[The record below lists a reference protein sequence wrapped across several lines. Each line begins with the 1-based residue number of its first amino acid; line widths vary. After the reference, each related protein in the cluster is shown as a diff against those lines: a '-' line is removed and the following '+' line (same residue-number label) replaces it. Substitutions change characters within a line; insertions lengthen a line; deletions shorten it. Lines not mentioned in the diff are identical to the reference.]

1 MTQNTRKTT
10 LRLRT
15 ELVVAA
21 RHRALDEG
29 RSMRQVMETAL
40 RRYLETRVA
49 TKGGHDERAR

>member
-1 MTQNTRKTT
+1 MTQKTRKTT
-10 LRLRT
+10 LRLCA

-40 RRYLETRVA
+40 RRYLKTRA
-49 TKGGHDERAR
+49 AKEGGRP